1 MMLSAPAGKYRPFA
15 TIDLPDRQWPSR
27 QITHPPRWCSVD
39 LRDGNQSLID
49 PMDGERKSRFFD
61 LLVKSGFKEI
71 EVAFP
76 SASQTDFD
84 FVRGLIEG
92 GVIPEDVAI
101 QVLTQSREELIRRTI
116 DSLNGANRAIVH
128 LYNATSELFRRLV
141 FNQDRAGTIALAV
154 SGTKLIKQLTDER
167 PGTIWT
173 YEYSPET
180 FSFTEL
186 DFALEVCEAVMDV
199 WQPTPERPIILNLP
213 ATVEV
218 ASPNVYADQIE
229 WFCRHMTRRDCAVIS
244 VHPHNDRGTGIAAAE
259 LALMAGADRVEGCLF
274 GNGERTGNVDI
285 VTMALNLYTQGVN
298 PGLDFSDIRK
308 VVQTVEHC
316 NQIAVHPR
324 HPYAGELVFTAF
336 SGSHQDAIKKG
347 FAARAAQNDGV
358 WEVPYLPIDP
368 QDIGCTY
375 EAVIRVNS
383 QSGKGGVAW
392 LLEQD
397 QGLRLPRRLQI
408 AFSRVVQEIA
418 DRTGRELTTADIVAA
433 FRRTYGL
440 EGTPHFTLLDYTV
453 SGADRAGTARVFN
466 GRVEVDGHSRTITGQ
481 GNGPLSSFVDAL
493 RQGCGV
499 ALDIVNYD
507 EHAVGRGSGTH
518 AAAYVECVLPDGQ
531 SVFGVGID
539 VDSGEASMR
548 AVLSAANNA
557 VAIQGAM
564 A

>member
-1 MMLSAPAGKYRPFA
+1 MMLSAPTGKYRPFA
-15 TIDLPDRQWPSR
+15 TVDLPDRQWPGR
-27 QITHPPRWCSVD
+27 RITQPPRWCSVD

-49 PMDGERKSRFFD
+49 PMDAERKSRFFD
-61 LLVKSGFKEI
+61 LLVKSGFREI

-76 SASQTDFD
+76 SASQTDFG

-92 GVIPEDVAI
+92 GLIPEDVAI

-116 DSLNGANRAIVH
+116 ESVDGAHRAIVH

-154 SGTKLIKQLTDER
+154 SGTRLIKQLTDER
-167 PGTIWT
+167 PETIWT

-218 ASPNVYADQIE
+218 ASPNIYADQIE
-229 WFCRHMTRRDCAVIS
+229 WFCRHMTRRGSAVIS

-285 VTMALNLYTQGVN
+285 VTMALNLYTQGIN

-308 VVQTVEHC
+308 VVHTVEHC

-347 FAARAAQNDGV
+347 FSARQTQNDDV

-383 QSGKGGVAW
+383 QSGKGG
-392 LLEQD
+392 
-397 QGLRLPRRLQI
+397 
-408 AFSRVVQEIA
+408 S
-418 DRTGRELTTADIVAA
+418 
-433 FRRTYGL
+433 
-440 EGTPHFTLLDYTV
+440 
-453 SGADRAGTARVFN
+453 RAGFKSRSAGWCRKSPTA
-466 GRVEVDGHSRTITGQ
+466 
-481 GNGPLSSFVDAL
+481 P
-493 RQGCGV
+493 
-499 ALDIVNYD
+499 
-507 EHAVGRGSGTH
+507 
-518 AAAYVECVLPDGQ
+518 AAK
-531 SVFGVGID
+531 
-539 VDSGEASMR
+539 
-548 AVLSAANNA
+548 
-557 VAIQGAM
+557 
-564 A
+564 